1 MSRDDLAQLRALAG
15 EKGFDLER
23 ATMLD
28 RWRLVDEATG
38 ELAKNENGS
47 VAVHRRRSNQA
58 PPQAARPLVVEQP
71 GHSKGM
77 ACILA

>member
-23 ATMLD
+23 ATM
-28 RWRLVDEATG
+28 RKHWRLVDEATG

-47 VAVHRRRSNQA
+47 AAFTVTAAIRFLRRLPEIR
-58 PPQAARPLVVEQP
+58 
-71 GHSKGM
+71 
-77 ACILA
+77 